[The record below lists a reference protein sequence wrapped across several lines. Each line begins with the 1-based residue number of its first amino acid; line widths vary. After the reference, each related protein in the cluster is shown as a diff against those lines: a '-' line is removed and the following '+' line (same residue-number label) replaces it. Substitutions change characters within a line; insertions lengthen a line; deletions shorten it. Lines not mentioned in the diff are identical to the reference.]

1 MSWSDLVEMGWTGK
15 EMKHFELDGEMQVY
29 VYVSID
35 REKKKTDKKNAICIT
50 WRMFRYELGFMKWWK
65 TGFNCRFGVRFGV
78 RAKTSEDDIVVK

>member
-35 REKKKTDKKNAICIT
+35 REKKKNRQKKCNLHYLKDVPIWI
-50 WRMFRYELGFMKWWK
+50 RVYEMMKNW
-65 TGFNCRFGVRFGV
+65 
-78 RAKTSEDDIVVK
+78 I